1 MVDTKFDSLYELIEE
16 EDPLY
21 DENGTLIQ
29 IYRDRSNKTKRVAVK
44 YITARKAEDKKRIE
58 KEIAIL

>member
-1 MVDTKFDSLYELIEE
+1 MVDTKFDSLYELDKE

-29 IYRDRSNKTKRVAVK
+29 IYRDRSNKAKRVAVK
-44 YITARKAEDKKRIE
+44 RLSARK
-58 KEIAIL
+58 